1 MKKLTLKSPWAAAPR
16 KPAARKPRDN
26 PRVPCGTV
34 SSSRNKFVGATVFI
48 DGKERKVIGCAE
60 SPEGVKQYAT
70 RAVGAKGTR
79 YTPKPKRAIRDLK
92 FRKPSAVKLAKHSK
106 HGTQTPE
113 ALIKAFEKRYAKP
126 AKSASKPA
134 AKKSSAKAKP
144 AARKTKAEKKAE
156 FLARMA
162 KGKAKA
168 AKNR

>member
-16 KPAARKPRDN
+16 KPSARKPRDN

-34 SSSRNKFVGATVFI
+34 SKSRNKFVGATVFI

-60 SPEGVKQYAT
+60 SPDGVKQYAT
-70 RAVGAKGTR
+70 RAVGSKGTR
-79 YTPKPKRAIRDLK
+79 YTGKAKRAIRDLK
-92 FRKPSAVKLAKHSK
+92 FRKPSAVKLVKHSK
-106 HGTQTPE
+106 HGTQTPD
-113 ALIKAFEKRYAKP
+113 ALIAAFEKRYAKKP
-126 AKSASKPA
+126 AAKPA
-134 AKKSSAKAKP
+134 AKKSAAKAKP
-144 AARKTKAEKKAE
+144 AARKTKAQKKAE